1 MATVSAHAPRG
12 GRFAAIGGLSDRQ
25 RGWWLAGLL
34 LIGLAALASAL
45 PWLAPFDPAAISLSA
60 RLKPPAWI
68 DGGTAAHWLGTDNL
82 GRDVLSRVLHGARL
96 SIFIGS
102 SVVAISAG
110 FGVLVGLCAGYFG
123 GRFDMVVMRWVDV
136 HVAFPGLLLSLTILM
151 VLGPSVPTVII
162 ALALNGW
169 MVYARQVRSLVLS
182 LRQAPYVESAEVAGA
197 RAARVLWRHILPNL
211 AAPLATLMVLEF
223 ARVVLAEAA
232 LSFLGVGVQPPGVS
246 WGLDVANGRNYLT
259 RAWWLATFPGLSIA
273 LTVLAV
279 NLAASRLR
287 LAMDPQE
294 QEMKFARRL
303 IAKERR

>member
-1 MATVSAHAPRG
+1 
-12 GRFAAIGGLSDRQ
+12 
-25 RGWWLAGLL
+25 
-34 LIGLAALASAL
+34 
-45 PWLAPFDPAAISLSA
+45 
-60 RLKPPAWI
+60 
-68 DGGTAAHWLGTDNL
+68 
-82 GRDVLSRVLHGARL
+82 
-96 SIFIGS
+96 
-102 SVVAISAG
+102 
-110 FGVLVGLCAGYFG
+110 
-123 GRFDMVVMRWVDV
+123 RWVDV

-169 MVYARQVRSLVLS
+169 MIYARQVRSLVLS

-259 RAWWLATFPGLSIA
+259 RAWWLAPYPGLSIA

-279 NLAASRLR
+279 TLAASRLR
-287 LAMDPQE
+287 LAMDPQ
-294 QEMKFARRL
+294 
-303 IAKERR
+303 

>member
-1 MATVSAHAPRG
+1 MTVAASGSSSKKGRAIAP
-12 GRFAAIGGLSDRQ
+12 LSDRQ
-25 RGWWLAGLL
+25 RGWLLAVLL
-34 LIGLAALASAL
+34 LAALAALACAL
-45 PWLAPFDPAAISLSA
+45 PWLAPYDPAAIKLSA
-60 RLKPPAWI
+60 RLKPPAWL
-68 DGGTAAHWLGTDNL
+68 DGGSPMNWLGTDNL

-102 SVVAISAG
+102 AVVAASAG
-110 FGVLVGLCAGYFG
+110 FGVLVGLIAGYAG
-123 GRFDMVVMRWVDV
+123 GRVDALLMRWVDV

-151 VLGPSVPTVII
+151 VLGPSVSTVII
-162 ALALNGW
+162 ALGLNGW

-182 LRQAPYVESAEVAGA
+182 LRQSPYVESAEVAGA

-279 NLAASRLR
+279 NLAASHLR

-294 QEMKFARRL
+294 QEKKFARRL